1 MASGDPSI
9 FRKAALERLAS
20 PERLDVRPNLPRYPS
35 WLVVSLLL
43 LAVAVI
49 AFVAWLR

>member
-1 MASGDPSI
+1 MAQGDPAI

-20 PERLDVRPNLPRYPS
+20 PEQLDARPALPRYPP
-35 WLVVSLLL
+35 WLVVSLAV
-43 LAVAVI
+43 LALAVI